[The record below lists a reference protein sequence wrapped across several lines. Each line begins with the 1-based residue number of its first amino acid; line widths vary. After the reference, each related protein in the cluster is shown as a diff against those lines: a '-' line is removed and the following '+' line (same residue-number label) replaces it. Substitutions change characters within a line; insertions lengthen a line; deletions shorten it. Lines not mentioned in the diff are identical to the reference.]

1 MPAPGDLLADRYR
14 IVAPL
19 GAGGMATVHR
29 AHDERLERDVAVKV
43 LLPNLAADPVTA
55 QRFEREARA
64 MAAVAHPGLVA
75 VFDVDAGDPAVGRE
89 PFVVMELCPGGSLA
103 DRMGTGRPLPPDE
116 LVPILV
122 AVADALGA
130 LHHAGLVHR
139 DVKPSNILFAA
150 DRVKLGDF
158 GLVRSD
164 DGDDATELTQVGT
177 AIGTLGYLAPERLRG
192 DSGGPPS
199 DVFALATIA
208 HLGLTGSLPRP
219 AGSVR
224 DLVAAAPFRAPAVS
238 AVTPALGTAFD
249 EPILAGLAIDPG
261 RRPDA
266 VMFGARLAAAL
277 GAWSR
282 AGRPGAAGATGAGGG
297 TALATG
303 TGDRDWSS
311 AGATR
316 GRPEPGPDDAT
327 TAIAIPIEPTGRF
340 ATAPASADP
349 RPANS
354 PSGARATAPLALG
367 VLLVFGGLLGLAALI
382 GAALGPHG
390 PSTPA
395 AQRAPAVAASPEASS
410 PPASASPSPSP
421 NPTPTATPSPTP
433 DPALAALDRLDAA
446 IAGARGG
453 RDGLKGKDANELED
467 AARRIRAD
475 LADGDREKARK
486 DARDLARRVDHL
498 PKGLRDDAKA
508 AIREATSALLAAL
521 ED

>member
-75 VFDVDAGDPAVGRE
+75 VFDVDAGDPATGRD

-103 DRMGTGRPLPPDE
+103 DRMGPGRPLPPDE
-116 LVPILV
+116 LIPILA

-158 GLVRSD
+158 GLVR
-164 DGDDATELTQVGT
+164 GDVAPEATDLTEVGM
-177 AIGTLGYLAPERLRG
+177 AVGTLGYLAPERLRG
-192 DSGGPPS
+192 DPGGPPA
-199 DVFALATIA
+199 DVFALATVA

-224 DLVAAAPFRAPAVS
+224 DLVAAAPFRSPAVS
-238 AVTPALGTAFD
+238 AVTPQLGTAFD
-249 EPILAGLAIDPG
+249 EPILTGLAVDPG

-266 VMFGARLAAAL
+266 VTFGSRLATAL

-282 AGRPGAAGATGAGGG
+282 AGRPGASLPTAAAISNRPSADATGGRRDGG
-297 TALATG
+297 
-303 TGDRDWSS
+303 D
-311 AGATR
+311 
-316 GRPEPGPDDAT
+316 DDAT
-327 TAIAIPIEPTGRF
+327 TAMAMPIEPTDRF
-340 ATAPASADP
+340 ATARPPAQPQSATGRTPD
-349 RPANS
+349 RRSA
-354 PSGARATAPLALG
+354 APLALG
-367 VLLVFGGLLGLAALI
+367 AALVLAAVVGIAAVLN
-382 GAALGPHG
+382 GALGPLG
-390 PSTPA
+390 SRGAT
-395 AQRAPAVAASPEASS
+395 ASPEASGPGVAGS
-410 PPASASPSPSP
+410 SAPSIAASPSQTVSPSP
-421 NPTPTATPSPTP
+421 MPSPIATPRPTA
-433 DPALAALDRLDAA
+433 DPAVVALDRLDAA

-475 LADGDREKARK
+475 LADGNREKARK
-486 DARDLARRVDHL
+486 DAQDLARRVDHL
-498 PKGLRDDAKA
+498 PKGLRDDAAA
-508 AIREATSALLAAL
+508 AIRSATDALITAL
-521 ED
+521 EG